1 MIFEQL
7 ICLCLLFAIVA
18 SQAVFETRLRQLS
31 IALPLMC
38 CAADMLSVPSRK
50 QVVLVGE
57 KGSAEFQ
64 DMVAAT
70 FSSYDPN
77 RTVSGDCSEVKLFNF
92 GCLLSANHAYILGH
106 SMFPCHSRVCT
117 SFAHKDLMLIGRF
130 LVNLSD
136 CFAFVLIHVRSRYRC
151 YSFRSIHSCMHNFFW
166 S

>member
-77 RTVSGDCSEVKLFNF
+77 RTVSDDRSEVKLFHF

-106 SMFPCHSRVCT
+106 SIFPCPSRFST
-117 SFAHKDLMLIGRF
+117 SFAEKDLMSTRRF
-130 LVNLSD
+130 VVNLSD
-136 CFAFVLIHVRSRYRC
+136 CFAFV
-151 YSFRSIHSCMHNFFW
+151 
-166 S
+166 